1 MFLSFDE
8 HKRRFHRMLLM
19 VTIDFH
25 IIFSLVWKSM
35 ATVWLPTF
43 LNISSFVF
51 DKRKKCGNTL
61 KGAVH
66 LKKTNFC

>member
-1 MFLSFDE
+1 MFLSSDE

-25 IIFSLVWKSM
+25 VIFSLVWKSM

-51 DKRKKCGNTL
+51 KE
-61 KGAVH
+61 
-66 LKKTNFC
+66 